1 MSAEGAP
8 GAHVKKP
15 RLREGRGSPEG
26 TWADL
31 GLEPGPHPLQ
41 TEPQAEGLDV
51 PGGVPVLRS
60 PLMLPNVHC
69 EE

>member
-15 RLREGRGSPEG
+15 GLREGRGSPEG
-26 TWADL
+26 AWADL

-41 TEPQAEGLDV
+41 TEP
-51 PGGVPVLRS
+51 
-60 PLMLPNVHC
+60 
-69 EE
+69 